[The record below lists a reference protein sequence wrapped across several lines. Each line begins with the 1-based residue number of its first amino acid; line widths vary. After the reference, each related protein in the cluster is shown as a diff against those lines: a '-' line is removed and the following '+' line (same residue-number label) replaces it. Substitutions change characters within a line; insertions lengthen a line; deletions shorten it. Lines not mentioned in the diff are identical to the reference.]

1 MSRDR
6 KEAGGRV
13 SRGMPQG
20 EPNELIKKAGAP
32 VCLGAR
38 ALRHSRWTES
48 TCYLHSPARAYSRIK
63 AKRRANSPGRR
74 VSSLSFALLLRVSM
88 EPVVDCEFVKR
99 SVVGLMRRLCL
110 GSRCGIRPR
119 CSRSLREGP
128 RGRSRREIGIE
139 LLPDS
144 IKVSTFSFLFF
155 PRPVFFIDTDIL
167 AWDYDSSLHG
177 RGSMLENHVGRASS
191 LTFSSLISRSSSFRL

>member
-119 CSRSLREGP
+119 CSRSSREGP

-155 PRPVFFIDTDIL
+155 PRPVFCAHLVYRYRYTC
-167 AWDYDSSLHG
+167 
-177 RGSMLENHVGRASS
+177 VG
-191 LTFSSLISRSSSFRL
+191 L